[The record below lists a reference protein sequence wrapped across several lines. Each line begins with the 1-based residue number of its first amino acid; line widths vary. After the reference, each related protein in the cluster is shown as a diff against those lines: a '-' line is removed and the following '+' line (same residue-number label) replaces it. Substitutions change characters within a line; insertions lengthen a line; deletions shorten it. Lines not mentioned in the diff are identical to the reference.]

1 MNAPAPEPAETAAVE
16 DVSKTS
22 DELHPA
28 IRVFGMLLAAVVATA
43 VSYIVVAGIGEV
55 YPTPPEVLNLG

>member
-1 MNAPAPEPAETAAVE
+1 
-16 DVSKTS
+16 
-22 DELHPA
+22 
-28 IRVFGMLLAAVVATA
+28 MLLAAVVATA